1 MYEMIFY
8 IGIVLAISFFMLA
21 VFLYFKNNIPIV
33 IQYFLRMSNKKLP
46 KSTVKA
52 DKYIDKKEKVV
63 NEQTELLDVAQNY
76 ATALLDADNTEI
88 LPYIDEN
95 GEY

>member
-8 IGIVLAISFFMLA
+8 IGIVLAFSFFVLA
-21 VFLYFKNNIPIV
+21 VFLFFKYKIPIV
-33 IQYFLRMSNKKLP
+33 IQYFLRMSTKKLP
-46 KSTVKA
+46 KIAGKSDKA
-52 DKYIDKKEKVV
+52 IDKREKVV

>member
-8 IGIVLAISFFMLA
+8 IGIVLAISFL
-21 VFLYFKNNIPIV
+21 VFTTFLFFKYKIPIV
-33 IQYFLRMSNKKLP
+33 IQYFLRMSTKKLP
-46 KSTVKA
+46 KSTMKLDKAIVKR
-52 DKYIDKKEKVV
+52 EKVV
-63 NEQTELLDVAQNY
+63 NEQTELLDVVQNY

-95 GEY
+95 GKY